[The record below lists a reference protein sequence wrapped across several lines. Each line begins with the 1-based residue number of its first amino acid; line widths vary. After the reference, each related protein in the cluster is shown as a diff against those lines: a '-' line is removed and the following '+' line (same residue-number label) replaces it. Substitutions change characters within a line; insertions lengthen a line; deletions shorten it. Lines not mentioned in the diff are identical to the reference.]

1 MPQSISTSQNAQYS
15 ELTAIATSQ
24 RRRSGKGCLRRG
36 AARRG
41 AAGATAVL
49 SVGRGRALFQPPR
62 FTTPACFPPQWLPLY
77 VIPPPYPFNP
87 KAPI

>member
-62 FTTPACFPPQWLPLY
+62 FTTPACFPPQAGLLVPCMAHTY
-77 VIPPPYPFNP
+77 SGYPCT
-87 KAPI
+87 